1 MTEGLA
7 FSILLLLALY
17 GIACLMHRLTLLILR
32 PEKELHRF
40 CVEYLRE
47 DTCNTEQIVRYFRAT
62 AGKGDVLLLVDNG
75 VADSEKEIIARL
87 CHGRRDVRFLDAQ
100 NFVEENCICGENA
113 V

>member
-7 FSILLLLALY
+7 FSIVLLLALY
-17 GIACLMHRLTLLILR
+17 GIACLLHRLTLLILR
-32 PEKELHRF
+32 PEKDLLSF
-40 CVEYLRE
+40 SVEYVGE
-47 DTCNTEQIVRYFRAT
+47 DTHNTEQVVRYFRAK

-75 VADSEKEIIARL
+75 VTADEKEIITRL
-87 CHGRRDVRFLDAQ
+87 CYGRRDVRFLQAE